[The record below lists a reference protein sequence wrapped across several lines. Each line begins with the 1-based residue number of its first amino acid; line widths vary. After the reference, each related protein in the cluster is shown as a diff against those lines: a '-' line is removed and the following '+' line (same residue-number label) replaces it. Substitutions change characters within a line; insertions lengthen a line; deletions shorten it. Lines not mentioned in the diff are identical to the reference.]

1 MRLVE
6 HTVSA
11 SANEGGCLNATK
23 ERAVIRWAPV
33 NDSGPNQDEE
43 SPDPGLFV
51 LDMMLRL
58 RSLDADPKQLRE
70 CVGKSRAGIPEIL
83 RCAKEFGL
91 KAQILTIRWELLATS
106 PLPGIAVLRDGG
118 FLLLGR
124 ATDSKVVA
132 LTPHSDRPIFM
143 SRAELEAQWDG
154 RLVLMER
161 LGKAAG
167 VIQRLLRRTQAR
179 RQAGP
184 NIETDQQS
192 FRPKNAKRRS
202 PFSARAGNS
211 LKLCR
216 VLGQRRTAGDRPNF
230 EDLAFLP
237 AALEIVE
244 TPPSPTGRAIA
255 LTIVA
260 VFSAALIWACVGM
273 VDIVAVASGKI
284 VPSDRTKTIQP
295 FETGVVRAIRVREG
309 ESVKAGTVL
318 VELDPTMSGAEL
330 GHLKSDLMA
339 AQLDVARLRA
349 ALGGKN
355 ELTAF
360 AAIADA
366 PIDLIEMHRRFLVS
380 QVTEQN
386 AKLAAIGSQVAQ
398 KEAERSTIKAAI
410 EKLEAISTPLQERVG
425 IREQLYNKELGS
437 KLQYLSELQELVGQ
451 RKEILVQRSRQSE
464 ADAAIDALIETRNK
478 TIAEYERALLTD
490 LAKAEQKAAGLEQ
503 DIIKAQQRTSLQSL
517 TTPVDGVVQQLS
529 IHTIGGVVTPAQTLM
544 LIVPAD
550 GKLEIEA
557 MISNRDIG
565 FIAVNQDAAIK
576 VDAFNFTRYGLLQ
589 GKLLSVSQDA
599 IIRDKPDKPNDRSQ
613 GTEASSSEPK
623 GQELIYAA
631 RVSLDRTHMDV
642 ENKRVN
648 LSPGMAATVEIKT
661 GSRSIISYLL
671 SPLVRYKHESLHER

>member
-1 MRLVE
+1 
-6 HTVSA
+6 
-11 SANEGGCLNATK
+11 
-23 ERAVIRWAPV
+23 
-33 NDSGPNQDEE
+33 
-43 SPDPGLFV
+43 
-51 LDMMLRL
+51 
-58 RSLDADPKQLRE
+58 
-70 CVGKSRAGIPEIL
+70 
-83 RCAKEFGL
+83 
-91 KAQILTIRWELLATS
+91 
-106 PLPGIAVLRDGG
+106 
-118 FLLLGR
+118 
-124 ATDSKVVA
+124 
-132 LTPHSDRPIFM
+132 
-143 SRAELEAQWDG
+143 
-154 RLVLMER
+154 
-161 LGKAAG
+161 
-167 VIQRLLRRTQAR
+167 
-179 RQAGP
+179 
-184 NIETDQQS
+184 
-192 FRPKNAKRRS
+192 
-202 PFSARAGNS
+202 
-211 LKLCR
+211 
-216 VLGQRRTAGDRPNF
+216 
-230 EDLAFLP
+230 
-237 AALEIVE
+237 
-244 TPPSPTGRAIA
+244 
-255 LTIVA
+255 
-260 VFSAALIWACVGM
+260 M

-339 AQLDVARLRA
+339 AQLEVARLRA